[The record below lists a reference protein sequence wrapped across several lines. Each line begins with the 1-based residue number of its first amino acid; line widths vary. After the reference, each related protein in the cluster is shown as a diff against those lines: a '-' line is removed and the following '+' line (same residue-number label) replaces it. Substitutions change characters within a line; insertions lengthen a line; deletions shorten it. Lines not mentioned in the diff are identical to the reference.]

1 MHVNWYLPCLSAP
14 GDYAGVSLNVSIPA
28 GSIKVTLPLTTLKDS
43 TVEADEY
50 FKAAL
55 TLPGA
60 PVGCI
65 VGTPD
70 TAYIT
75 VTDGT
80 CMLRFD
86 SMHLIELM
94 S

>member
-1 MHVNWYLPCLSAP
+1 M
-14 GDYAGVSLNVSIPA
+14 SLNVSIPA
-28 GSIKVTLPLTTLKDS
+28 GSIKVTLPLTTLRDS
-43 TVEADEY
+43 TVEPDEY

-55 TLPGA
+55 SLPGA
-60 PVGCI
+60 PEGCA

-70 TAYIT
+70 MSYIT
-75 VTDGT
+75 ITDGT